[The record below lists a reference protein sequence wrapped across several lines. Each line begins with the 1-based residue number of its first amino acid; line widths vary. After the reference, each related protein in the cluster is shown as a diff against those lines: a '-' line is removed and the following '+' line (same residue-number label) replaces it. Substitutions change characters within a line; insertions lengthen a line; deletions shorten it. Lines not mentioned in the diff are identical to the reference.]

1 MVETLLGTIF
11 GGLFRLAPEILKW
24 LDKKDERK
32 HELSMLDLQIKADEL
47 RGKIAIDTIN
57 AQVEG
62 QIGVA
67 EVDAIIEATKAQ
79 ATKSGVRWVDA
90 VNSLMRPLI
99 TFWWVL
105 VLYSVSMGVQ
115 YYLLLKNEFSAG
127 TAVLM
132 VFGPDEKTIAAS
144 IISFWFVD
152 RSLRKRYGR

>member
-1 MVETLLGTIF
+1 MVEALFGTLL

-32 HELSMLDLQIKADEL
+32 HELSMMEYQLKADEL

-57 AQVEG
+57 AQTEAL
-62 QIGVA
+62 IGVS
-67 EVDAIIEATKAQ
+67 EMNAIIEATKAQ
-79 ATKSGVRWVDA
+79 AVQTGIKFVDA
-90 VNSLMRPLI
+90 INALMRPLI

-105 VLYSVSMGVQ
+105 VLYTVSVGVQ
-115 YYLLLKNEFSAG
+115 YYMLLKNEFSAG

-132 VFGPDEKTIAAS
+132 VFGPDEKSIAAS

-152 RSLRKRYGR
+152 RSLRRKRS

>member
-1 MVETLLGTIF
+1 MVEALFGTLI

-32 HELSMLDLQIKADEL
+32 HELSMMEYRLKADEL

-57 AQVEG
+57 AQTEAL
-62 QIGVA
+62 IGVS
-67 EVDAIIEATKAQ
+67 EMNAIIEATKAQ
-79 ATKSGVRWVDA
+79 AVQTGIKFVDA
-90 VNSLMRPLI
+90 INALMRPLI

-105 VLYSVSMGVQ
+105 VLYTVSMGVQ
-115 YYLLLKNEFSAG
+115 YYMLLKNEFSAG

-132 VFGPDEKTIAAS
+132 VFGPDEKAIAAS

-152 RSLRKRYGR
+152 RSLRRKRS

>member
-1 MVETLLGTIF
+1 MVEALFGTLL

-32 HELSMLDLQIKADEL
+32 HELSMMEYQLKADEL

-57 AQVEG
+57 AQTEAL
-62 QIGVA
+62 IGVS
-67 EVDAIIEATKAQ
+67 EMNAIIEATKAQ
-79 ATKSGVRWVDA
+79 AVQTGIKFVDA
-90 VNSLMRPLI
+90 INALMRPLI

-105 VLYSVSMGVQ
+105 VLYTTSMGVQ
-115 YYLLLKNEFSAG
+115 YYMLLKNEFSAG

-132 VFGPDEKTIAAS
+132 VFGPDEKSIAAS

-152 RSLRKRYGR
+152 RSLRRKRS

>member
-1 MVETLLGTIF
+1 MVEALFGTLL

-32 HELSMLDLQIKADEL
+32 HELSMMEYQLKADEL

-57 AQVEG
+57 AQTEAL
-62 QIGVA
+62 IGVS
-67 EVDAIIEATKAQ
+67 EMNAIIEATKAQ
-79 ATKSGVRWVDA
+79 AVQTGIKFVDA
-90 VNSLMRPLI
+90 INALMRPLI

-105 VLYSVSMGVQ
+105 VLYTVSMGVQ
-115 YYLLLKNEFSAG
+115 YYMLLKNEFSAG

-132 VFGPDEKTIAAS
+132 VFGPDEKSIAAS

-152 RSLRKRYGR
+152 RSLRRKRS

>member
-1 MVETLLGTIF
+1 MVEALFGTLL

-32 HELSMLDLQIKADEL
+32 HELSMMEYQLKADEL

-57 AQVEG
+57 AQTEAL
-62 QIGVA
+62 IGVS
-67 EVDAIIEATKAQ
+67 EMNAIIEATKAQ
-79 ATKSGVRWVDA
+79 AVQTGIKFVDA
-90 VNSLMRPLI
+90 INALMRPLI

-105 VLYSVSMGVQ
+105 VLYTVSIGVQ
-115 YYLLLKNEFSAG
+115 YYMLLKNEFSAG

-132 VFGPDEKTIAAS
+132 VFGPDEKSIAAS

-152 RSLRKRYGR
+152 RSLRRKRS

>member
-1 MVETLLGTIF
+1 MVEALFGTLL

-32 HELSMLDLQIKADEL
+32 HELSMMEYQLKADEL

-57 AQVEG
+57 AQTEAL
-62 QIGVA
+62 IGVS
-67 EVDAIIEATKAQ
+67 ELIAIIEATKAQ
-79 ATKSGVRWVDA
+79 AVQTGIKFVDA
-90 VNSLMRPLI
+90 INALMRPLI

-105 VLYSVSMGVQ
+105 VLYTTSMGVQ
-115 YYLLLKNEFSAG
+115 YYMLLKNEFSAG

-132 VFGPDEKTIAAS
+132 VFGPDEKSIAAS

-152 RSLRKRYGR
+152 RSLRRKRS

>member
-1 MVETLLGTIF
+1 MVEALFGTLL

-32 HELSMLDLQIKADEL
+32 HELSMMEYQLKADEL

-57 AQVEG
+57 AQTEAL
-62 QIGVA
+62 IGVS
-67 EVDAIIEATKAQ
+67 EMNAIIEATKAQ
-79 ATKSGVRWVDA
+79 AAQTGIKFVDA
-90 VNSLMRPLI
+90 INALMRPLI

-105 VLYSVSMGVQ
+105 VLYTVSMGVQ
-115 YYLLLKNEFSAG
+115 YYMLLKNEFSAG

-132 VFGPDEKTIAAS
+132 VFGTDEKAIAAS

-152 RSLRKRYGR
+152 RSLRRKRS

>member
-1 MVETLLGTIF
+1 MVEALFGTLL

-32 HELSMLDLQIKADEL
+32 HELSMMEYQLKADEL

-57 AQVEG
+57 AQTEAL
-62 QIGVA
+62 IGVS
-67 EVDAIIEATKAQ
+67 EMNAIIEATKAQ
-79 ATKSGVRWVDA
+79 AVQTGIKFVDA
-90 VNSLMRPLI
+90 INALMRPLI

-105 VLYSVSMGVQ
+105 VLYTASMGVQ
-115 YYLLLKNEFSAG
+115 YYMLLKNEFSAG

-132 VFGPDEKTIAAS
+132 VFGPDEKSIAAS

-152 RSLRKRYGR
+152 RSLRRKRS